1 MMLLR
6 YAVAAGL
13 ALLMTL
19 ALLLGMQRLIQS
31 MGDAP
36 AASEGRKI
44 ADIWQSKP
52 TIEERRKLRKPD
64 KPEQPEVMPPPPADL
79 RASVDAPTDTVAMD
93 MPKLSG
99 PSIGM
104 GGDFTR
110 DSDFIPVYVPQ
121 PDYPPMAL
129 RRGIEGYAVVEVT
142 ITTTGSVRDVK
153 LLEES
158 PPNKGFGKYA
168 LRAAEK
174 LKYNPRVINGV
185 AEEVPGVLYKF
196 SFKIAR

>member
-1 MMLLR
+1 MKLLR

-44 ADIWQSKP
+44 ADIWQSKQA
-52 TIEERRKLRKPD
+52 IEERRKLRKPD

-79 RASVDAPTDTVAMD
+79 RASVDAPADTVTMD

-99 PSIGM
+99 PRIGM